1 MSFVYITHGRLSFRQ
16 LLERGQILF
25 QYLLRRS
32 VDCRIFGLIQRRGSL
47 LRIRRT
53 GTILSIRISMLRDL
67 LFCLFHVPPLKSKG
81 EHTATLA
88 PFAL

>member
-32 VDCRIFGLIQRRGSL
+32 VDCRIFGLIHRCSSL
-47 LRIRRT
+47 LRILRT
-53 GTILSIRISMLRDL
+53 DVVLSVRMSMLRAL
-67 LFCLFHVPPLKSKG
+67 LFCLFHVPPVKSKG
-81 EHTATLA
+81 ELIVTLA